1 MYLDRDYQ
9 PRRRRKSFF
18 GRFWPLTLLVALAI
32 VFYQTR
38 PSWLMPR
45 TAMPTPTPTVN
56 VVAYVAEAQNALSR
70 GDYAAALAAYTKI
83 ADLEPDNPEPWIT
96 KSRLYMIEQ
105 DIPAAYSSAAKA
117 VELAPQNADALTA
130 LARAQDWQ
138 GAYED
143 AATHALD
150 ALDLE
155 PENVETLAVLAE
167 IYTDVGNVDIAQGY
181 LDQALALDPNHVLA
195 LRNQAYLYERL
206 LKYDEA
212 LAALD
217 QALALDPQR
226 ADLFMEKAR
235 IYRIGKGDFPKAV
248 EAYRAA
254 VDANK
259 TAVTLDALGEGLY
272 NAGDHIQAV
281 RVLRDA
287 VELNPDYGPALVHLG
302 MALYA
307 RRNYEDAVTN
317 LEKGLAIIGDKARED
332 HLYTAG
338 LAHINKEPRE
348 CAQAE
353 PWLRKALAL
362 NPSSPPA
369 LSGLQICATPAT
381 PSPDEQTQ

>member
-18 GRFWPLTLLVALAI
+18 GRFWPFTLLVALAI

-45 TAMPTPTPTVN
+45 TVMPTPTPTVN

-83 ADLEPDNPEPWIT
+83 ADLEPGNPEPWIT

-117 VELAPQNADALTA
+117 VELAPQNAGALTA

-138 GAYED
+138 GTYED

-167 IYTDVGNVDIAQGY
+167 IYTDVGNVEIAQGY

-362 NPSSPPA
+362 NPNSEPA
-369 LSGLQICATPAT
+369 LAGLQICATPAT